1 MIQLAQN
8 KALRITH
15 FKQFMEP
22 FEPKCNQLK
31 INSLKNIIILKN
43 CLFVFDKLASNL
55 LNVFKQFF

>member
-8 KALRITH
+8 KALRIMH

-22 FEPKCNQLK
+22 FEPKYNQLK
-31 INSLKNIIILKN
+31 INSLKNIIIVKN